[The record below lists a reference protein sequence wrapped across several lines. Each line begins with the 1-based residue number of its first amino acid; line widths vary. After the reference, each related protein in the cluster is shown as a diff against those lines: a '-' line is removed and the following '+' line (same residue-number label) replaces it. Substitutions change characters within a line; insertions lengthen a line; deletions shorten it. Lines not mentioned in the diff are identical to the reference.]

1 MRPFLLEMLINFK
14 TSNYLSFKGEV
25 ILSLSA
31 SAIKEY
37 TESNVFEPQYLNER
51 LLKTAALLGSNSA
64 GKSNLIK
71 AVEFMKRFI
80 LTSAKE
86 SQANEPIETEVFKLN
101 TETLKKPSNFEI
113 EFILDH
119 KRYKYGFNATKERVH
134 REYLHEQRK
143 GKAHVYFDR
152 LYDTYHIDE
161 NFKESVTG
169 LEKKTRQNAL
179 YLSVMAQWNVQL
191 ATRVLG
197 WFQSLVFLNDIT
209 FRAYFNHTISLLGDE
224 RKKIQLLKMFR
235 AANLGFDNL
244 EVKQFKIEEEVLNS
258 LPEEVKKMLMSKSLD
273 KPQVLTLHRRYN
285 EKGEHAGF
293 AELNLSSEESL
304 GTQKYFAIAG
314 YLLEALLQGGIIF
327 IDELDARFH
336 SHLSTFVV
344 QFFNSVKDNPLNAQ
358 LIFSTHNT
366 NLLSEDIL
374 RRDQMY
380 LVEKDQFGASK
391 LETILDK
398 GKRNDASYEKDY
410 LAGKL
415 GAVPFY
421 ERPQLNLFDEDDK
434 LTLF

>member
-1 MRPFLLEMLINFK
+1 M
-14 TSNYLSFKGEV
+14 SFKDEV
-25 ILSLSA
+25 KLSLSA

-37 TESNVFEPQYLNER
+37 IESNVFEPQYLNER
-51 LLKTAALLGSNSA
+51 LLKTTALLGSNSA

-80 LTSAKE
+80 LNSAKE
-86 SQANEPIETEVFKLN
+86 SQANELIETEVFKLS
-101 TETLKKPSNFEI
+101 TETLKRPSNFEI

-119 KRYKYGFNATKERVH
+119 KRYKYGFNVTKERVH
-134 REYLHEQRK
+134 REYLQEIRR

-152 LYDTYHIDE
+152 VYDKYHIDK
-161 NFKESVTG
+161 NLQESAAG
-169 LEKKTRQNAL
+169 LEKKTRQNVL
-179 YLSVMAQWNVQL
+179 FLSVMAQWNVSL
-191 ATRVLG
+191 ATRLLS
-197 WFQSLVFLNDIT
+197 WFQSLIFLNDIT

-224 RKKIQLLKMFR
+224 RKKAQLLKMFR
-235 AANLGFDNL
+235 VANLGFDNL
-244 EVKQFKIEEEVLNS
+244 EVRQFKVEEEVLNS
-258 LPEEVKKMLMSKSLD
+258 LPDEVRDLLKSKSLD
-273 KPQVLTLHRRYN
+273 KPQVLTHHRRFN
-285 EKGEHAGF
+285 EKGEQAGF
-293 AELNLSSEESL
+293 VEFNLSSEESL

-314 YLLEALLQGGIIF
+314 FLLEALLHGGIIF

-336 SHLSTFVV
+336 SHLSAFVV

-358 LIFSTHNT
+358 LIFTTHNT
-366 NLLSEDIL
+366 NLLSENIL

-415 GAVPFY
+415 GAVPFK
-421 ERPQLNLFDEDDK
+421 ERPQLNLFDEKDK